1 MYKCLASDNI
11 ALLFQKSL
19 LFRLIIKTLTL
30 TMLWV
35 CVDQAALAQEVDDE
49 FTVLIDPGH
58 GGKDSGTRGGG
69 YFEKN
74 VVLKV
79 SLEVAEQLKSIPDIN
94 GVLTRD
100 TDVFIPLDERARIGN
115 KVNADLFISIHCNAA
130 PDPRAYG
137 AETFVLGLHRNED
150 NFEIAK
156 KENKV
161 ILMED
166 DYEVKY
172 DGFDPKSPE
181 SYMTFTMM
189 QEEYLDE
196 SILLA
201 DKVQKR
207 FKNHLKRHNRGV
219 KQAGFLVLRETSM
232 PSVLIELGFLSNP
245 QEGKFLDSKQGQ
257 KKMASAIVKAIKAY
271 KSSVR
276 STSISERKTNKKE
289 VSETGN
295 ESKGSAFT
303 FKVQLAAS
311 SNEIAASSENFNGL
325 EPISKG
331 KEGKFFKY
339 YYGKAFDYESAK
351 KLVESAQEK
360 GYQTAFVVA
369 FKPNGEKISVAR
381 AIDSNN
387 D

>member
-1 MYKCLASDNI
+1 MYKCLPSDNI
-11 ALLFQKSL
+11 ALLLQKSL
-19 LFRLIIKTLTL
+19 LFRLTIKTLSL
-30 TMLWV
+30 IMLLV
-35 CVDQAALAQEVDDE
+35 CMNEVAVAQEGDDG

-79 SLEVAEQLKSIPDIN
+79 SLEVAEQLKSIPDIK

-100 TDVFIPLDERARIGN
+100 TDLFIPLDERAKIGN
-115 KVNADLFISIHCNAA
+115 EVNADLFVSIHCNAA
-130 PDPRAYG
+130 SDPRAYG

-172 DGFDPKSPE
+172 NGFDPKSPE

-207 FKNHLKRHNRGV
+207 FKNHLSRYNRGV

-245 QEGKFLDSKQGQ
+245 KEGKFLDSKQGQ
-257 KKMASAIVKAIKAY
+257 KKMASAIVKAVQAY

-276 STSISERKTNKKE
+276 STSISERKNKRREVRETMDKGKE
-289 VSETGN
+289 NT
-295 ESKGSAFT
+295 FT

-311 SNEIAASSENFNGL
+311 SKEIAPSSKNFNGL

-331 KEGKFFKY
+331 KEGGFFKY
-339 YYGKAFDYESAK
+339 YYGEVFDYKTAK
-351 KLVESAQEK
+351 RLVQSAQGK

-369 FKPNGEKISVAR
+369 FKPNGEKISVAK
-381 AIDSNN
+381 AIDSNK

>member
-1 MYKCLASDNI
+1 MYKCSLSDNI
-11 ALLFQKSL
+11 AFMLQKGLLSIFVIRAIFLITL
-19 LFRLIIKTLTL
+19 LICMNEVAF
-30 TMLWV
+30 
-35 CVDQAALAQEVDDE
+35 AQEVDDE
-49 FTVLIDPGH
+49 FTVLVDPGH

-69 YFEKN
+69 YFEKK
-74 VVLKV
+74 VVLEV
-79 SLEVAEQLKSIPDIN
+79 SLEVAEQLKSIPDIK

-115 KVNADLFISIHCNAA
+115 KVNADLFVSIHCNAA
-130 PDPRAYG
+130 ADTRAYG

-181 SYMTFTMM
+181 SYMTFTVM

-207 FKNHLKRHNRGV
+207 FTNHLSRHDRGV

-245 QEGKFLDSKQGQ
+245 KEGKFLNSKQGQ
-257 KKMASAIVKAIKAY
+257 KKMANAIVKAIQAY

-276 STSISERKTNKKE
+276 SSS
-289 VSETGN
+289 VSEIKN
-295 ESKGSAFT
+295 QRREVIKNKDNAKESGYT

-311 SNEIAASSENFNGL
+311 SKQIAASSDNFNGL

-331 KEGKFFKY
+331 KEGDFYKY
-339 YYGKAFDYESAK
+339 YYGKASDYQTAK
-351 KLVESAQEK
+351 RLVESAQGK

-381 AIDSNN
+381 AIESNK